1 MKHSNSRNNAT
12 TALSER
18 DEVRWLPFLRLLYA
32 SLALSGGARRA
43 AAAHLYAVG
52 HRTRLGMMVAG

>member
-1 MKHSNSRNNAT
+1 MKYSNSCNNAMI
-12 TALSER
+12 AVSER
-18 DEVRWLPFLRLLYA
+18 DEVRRLPFLRLLYA
-32 SLALSGGARRA
+32 SLALSGGAGRA

>member
-12 TALSER
+12 IALSER
-18 DEVRWLPFLRLLYA
+18 DEVRRLPFLRLLYA
-32 SLALSGGARRA
+32 SLALSGGAGRA

-52 HRTRLGMMVAG
+52 RRTCL